1 MNTAGSDMMY
11 RETYNTL
18 HSQAQT
24 VLLSPAPVSKHVAK
38 AHRAQTALSL
48 FQSVLQTLSI
58 YYTSSYLFLLLLLS
72 LEGSGGRGVVLHPQE
87 FRGLTQTSSGSPG
100 LLSPLGLAWPGPGI
114 ERRAMLCK

>member
-1 MNTAGSDMMY
+1 MNNAGSDMMY

-24 VLLSPAPVSKHVAK
+24 VLLSLAPVSKHVSK

-58 YYTSSYLFLLLLLS
+58 YYTSSYLFLLFLLLS

-87 FRGLTQTSSGSPG
+87 VNIRVIS
-100 LLSPLGLAWPGPGI
+100 LGV
-114 ERRAMLCK
+114 ERSCSK